1 MFNSDTVW
9 QQQKQRGSNVGP
21 GGRFNPLGSR
31 GSWTVHIGGG
41 FKGKILDFWLRWGMM
56 EQRMGNYKG
65 SEFLYLGGCRSHR
78 HGGHCMG
85 PAWQV
90 ANSLAQKQGW
100 AFLLEANSPLPVE
113 LSQPP
118 PGLVT
123 FQSILRL
130 SPASLS

>member
-1 MFNSDTVW
+1 MGAGHIVTGDT
-9 QQQKQRGSNVGP
+9 
-21 GGRFNPLGSR
+21 
-31 GSWTVHIGGG
+31 
-41 FKGKILDFWLRWGMM
+41 
-56 EQRMGNYKG
+56 
-65 SEFLYLGGCRSHR
+65 
-78 HGGHCMG
+78 CMG

-100 AFLLEANSPLPVE
+100 DFLLEANSPLPVE

-123 FQSILRL
+123 FQSNLSL